1 MALIGNYR
9 EYKVA
14 PSETEFQTI
23 QKYDPETGKTTTE
36 EHPKMVE
43 TFEEFEDVYVI
54 IRAASMHQRV
64 SMNTKS
70 KDLFIS
76 CLVSVYRDK
85 DHKTND
91 FYNELH
97 HDVVDIPIDSLS
109 DMANYENALA
119 YAYDK
124 FKEQREAEFLRDE

>member
-1 MALIGNYR
+1 MALIGTYR

-23 QKYDPETGKTTTE
+23 QKYDPETQKTTTE
-36 EHPKMVE
+36 QHPKMVE
-43 TFEEFEDVYVI
+43 TFEEIKDVYVI

-64 SMNTKS
+64 SINTGQ

-85 DHKTND
+85 EHKDND

-97 HDVVDIPIDSLS
+97 HDVVDIPMDSLA
-109 DMANYENALA
+109 DMANYDNALA
-119 YAYDK
+119 YAYDR
-124 FKEQREAEFLRDE
+124 FKETREAEFLRDE